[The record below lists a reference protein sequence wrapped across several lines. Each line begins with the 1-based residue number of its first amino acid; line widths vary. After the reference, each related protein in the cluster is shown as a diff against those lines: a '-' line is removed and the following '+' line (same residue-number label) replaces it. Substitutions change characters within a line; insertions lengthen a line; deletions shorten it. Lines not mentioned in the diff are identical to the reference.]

1 MDEPS
6 KAANRILLSTGFGL
20 ILVCGF
26 AIIEERMIVNG
37 LGFGHLFFLIG
48 VLCLLMGRLLN
59 YETSFL
65 TGIFPNETESQLE
78 QRISDELNQITRDNR
93 VGNAWAELES
103 KVLAEEIIGQEE

>member
-6 KAANRILLSTGFGL
+6 KAANRILLGTGFGL

-48 VLCLLMGRLLN
+48 VLCLLMARLLN